1 MRSTVMSIAV
11 NCRCGK
17 AFKVKDHLA
26 GKAIRCPSC
35 KKPLRV
41 PGAAPDQRAATP
53 GAKTGKGAPT
63 PGASKGAKKREEE
76 AILRFEAAQ
85 RTKQQSAEEEAARQ
99 AERNKLIES
108 YDQLVGKS
116 GIEKDKNGK
125 RALAGEKPKKV
136 TIFTKLHDAVG
147 VVLGNLFVRYII
159 IMVFLS
165 AGVVGS
171 VYLVRFVM
179 TYMGTQTEAPI
190 QPKEERIKA
199 EYKKFDDA
207 MAAKK
212 WGAARDA
219 LEEVFRI
226 DPVKINNREYQK
238 RKQQLEEAVQ
248 KG

>member
-1 MRSTVMSIAV
+1 LRSTVMSIAV

-35 KKPLRV
+35 QQPLRV
-41 PGAAPDQRAATP
+41 PGAKPNKGAATP
-53 GAKTGKGAPT
+53 GAKAGKGPPAPSA
-63 PGASKGAKKREEE
+63 PKGAKKREEE
-76 AILRFEAAQ
+76 AILRFEEAQ
-85 RTKQQSAEEEAARQ
+85 RAKQRTAEDEATLR

-125 RALAGEKPKKV
+125 RALAGEKPKKATLV
-136 TIFTKLHDAVG
+136 TKLHDAVG

-159 IMVFLS
+159 IMIFLS

-179 TYMGTQTEAPI
+179 TYMGTQTVAPT
-190 QPKEERIKA
+190 QPKDERIKA
-199 EYKKFDDA
+199 EYKRFDEA
-207 MAAKK
+207 LAAKK
-212 WGAARDA
+212 WGTARDA
-219 LEEVFRI
+219 LEEVIRI
-226 DPVKINNREYQK
+226 DPVKVNNRDYQS
-238 RKQQLEEAVQ
+238 RKQKLEEAVQ